1 MANGI
6 CTNPNCTNPDC
17 TNPNCTGDCTCGTDE
32 LKAVVSITQKD
43 GKMFIEIDSNPV
55 EEPDP
60 DFVPVDII
68 STLEVK
74 NPYVPSPDDP
84 DPLPSKVVKYVS
96 DITGRAN
103 LKKVQSYYSI
113 PSLINVDTTGE
124 EVVEYQGFITGLAE
138 IEYEPIEP
146 YEFYSSLDVP
156 GVRVDYG
163 VFLSGRVSIKDE
175 VFNPFDLNSQLYVP
189 KIRWID
195 FVDGFVKLESYYY
208 NDYRSGIR
216 GKVGLRPNIYDN
228 YMMQGKFEYVP
239 QDLTTDIISSIYVI
253 YPYDNKELMSGVVK
267 IDPIYTNTDIYSLL
281 KVDSLLESHEID
293 GSVQTVKTTHT
304 TDVLDGGFD
313 YRESGYSEDLL
324 EGNVIIHQWNQKYEI
339 LSSLLIPRY
348 DYIYSILSQ
357 LTIAPGVNYDMDSFL
372 KVVDRFKADLLRT
385 AVRLDFGIY
394 RNDDLLT
401 ISAVLPPFEY
411 MHLNGMVNLNKV
423 GTRKDLDSSL
433 IVVNGLNK
441 DINSTLE
448 VETPYQQYSTDIP
461 SSLNVGELVYID
473 FDSVL
478 EVDSSH
484 AFYRDINSSVNVRN
498 YDYAG
503 RIGIFVDPLW
513 KYEPYVLKNAVSTFL
528 DRLYEKHKITLVYG
542 GSPRANWDIHK
553 FGDIYGVNP
562 SQLIEVPYSFVPGN
576 NILNVDQM
584 NRYVRALFSFNND
597 SCAFINKVFV
607 FSDSPYAH
615 NTTYLAPL
623 FKMCE
628 AYHIPMAVITS
639 KGDVVGTD
647 PSTGKYGTQ
656 RQINLHYPLTHQPH
670 WVYGEGSKHRDVFD
684 DGGIV

>member
-6 CTNPNCTNPDC
+6 CQNPNCTNPDC
-17 TNPNCTGDCTCGTDE
+17 TNPNCTGDCTCGNE
-32 LKAVVSITQKD
+32 VKAVVSITQKD

-84 DPLPSKVVKYVS
+84 DPMPSKVIKYIS
-96 DITGRAN
+96 DITGNVR
-103 LKKVQSYYSI
+103 LKKLMSYYSI
-113 PSLINVDTTGE
+113 PSFINVDTTGE

-138 IEYEPIEP
+138 VELEPIEP
-146 YEFYSSLDVP
+146 YEFYSSISIP
-156 GVRVDYG
+156 GVRVDYN
-163 VFLSGRVSIKDE
+163 VYLSGRVSIKDE
-175 VFNPFDLNSQLYVP
+175 VLNPFDLKSQLYVP
-189 KIRWID
+189 RIRWTD
-195 FVDGFVKLESYYY
+195 FIDGFIKLESYYY
-208 NDYRSGIR
+208 NDYRSGIL

-228 YMMQGKFEYVP
+228 NHLIQGKFEYVA
-239 QDLTTDIISSIYVI
+239 QDLTTDIVSSIYVI
-253 YPYDNKELMSGVVK
+253 HPYDNKELISG
-267 IDPIYTNTDIYSLL
+267 IANLDPIYHNTDISSLL

-293 GSVQTVKTTHT
+293 GLVQTVKLKHT
-304 TDVLDGGFD
+304 TDALDGEFD
-313 YRESGYSEDLL
+313 YKKSDYNKDLL

-339 LSSLLIPRY
+339 LSSLLIPHY
-348 DYIYSILSQ
+348 DYIYSIMSQ
-357 LTIAPGVNYDMDSFL
+357 LKVVPGWIHDIDSFL
-372 KVVDRFKADLLRT
+372 KVVERFKVDLLR
-385 AVRLDFGIY
+385 AAIRLDFSIHKSD
-394 RNDDLLT
+394 NLLT
-401 ISAVLPPFEY
+401 INATLPPFEY
-411 MHLNGMVNLNKV
+411 MHLNGQVNLNKI

-433 IVVNGLNK
+433 VVVNGLNH

-448 VETPYQQYSTDIP
+448 VETLYEQLSTDIP
-461 SSLNVGELVYID
+461 SMLNVGESMYID

-478 EVDSSH
+478 EVDSSYMFH
-484 AFYRDINSSVNVRN
+484 RDINSSINVRN

-553 FGDIYGVNP
+553 FGDIYGINP
-562 SQLIEVPYSFVPGN
+562 SQLIEVPFSFVPGN
-576 NILNVDQM
+576 NIINVDQM
-584 NRYVRALFSFNND
+584 NRYIRALFEFDNNSYD
-597 SCAFINKVFV
+597 FINKVFV

-628 AYHIPMAVITS
+628 VYHIPMAVITS

-656 RQINLHYPLTHQPH
+656 RQIDLHYPLTHQPH

-684 DGGIV
+684 DGRIV